1 MISNFKT
8 ICKKLSEYLKPLI
21 LVIRLQN
28 NYCEFTTR
36 NSNAYFVQKK
46 TALNFDCQDFR
57 FTNSK
62 NRGEMR
68 TS

>member
-8 ICKKLSEYLKPLI
+8 ICKKLSEHLKPLI

-46 TALNFDCQDFR
+46 RL
-57 FTNSK
+57 
-62 NRGEMR
+62 
-68 TS
+68 